1 MLPNVVIRHDA
12 VTGKKIPA
20 IVFNGQ
26 QYDDIIISWK
36 AGGEMHVKMMGMM
49 ALYGTV
55 PAEYDIVKVDYI
67 TTEWLIFEFY
77 KQFGEG
83 IRAGMEQAISS
94 FSVSGHD
101 IDRIQLVGPGLMND
115 YML

>member
-1 MLPNVVIRHDA
+1 MLPNVVIRHEPI
-12 VTGKKIPA
+12 TGKKIPA
-20 IVFNGQ
+20 IVFHGQ

-36 AGGEMHVKMMGMM
+36 AGGQMHVKMMGMLG
-49 ALYGTV
+49 LYGSV
-55 PAEYDIVKVDYI
+55 PTDYDIVKVDYV
-67 TTEWLIFEFY
+67 TQEWLIFEFY

-94 FSVSGHD
+94 FSVPGRD

-115 YML
+115 YTI